1 MGLSLQYN
9 LRHIRARPVTTLL
22 SVSGVALVLFV
33 YAATLMLAE
42 GLRHTLAATGVR
54 QNIIITRSGAENEVQ
69 SSLTR
74 EQVALLGADDLI
86 ARDTESQQPVA
97 TADCMVLL
105 SLRKRSTDQPSNV
118 SVRGT
123 SDRGTRLRPQ
133 VEIIAGRAPIP
144 RTQEVMVG
152 AAIAKRFAG
161 TETGSLLRLGGTDWT
176 VVGIFS
182 APGTAFDSEIWGDA
196 EIMMGV
202 FRRPNFSSMTAR
214 LTDSSDAAIAALQA
228 RVDSDPRLSVQIKR
242 ETQFFADQAKQLAL
256 FIEIL
261 GTFVT
266 AIYSIAAIIGSMIT
280 MFSAVSSRTREI
292 GILRALGFSTSAIV
306 RAFFQESLIL
316 SLVGGSI
323 GLGFAGL
330 LTSVTLSTTNFR
342 TFSDL
347 SFGFRLSPRIVLIS
361 LGASVGMGLLGALL
375 PAIRAARISVVQ
387 AIRG

>member
-1 MGLSLQYN
+1 
-9 LRHIRARPVTTLL
+9 
-22 SVSGVALVLFV
+22 
-33 YAATLMLAE
+33 
-42 GLRHTLAATGVR
+42 
-54 QNIIITRSGAENEVQ
+54 
-69 SSLTR
+69 
-74 EQVALLGADDLI
+74 
-86 ARDTESQQPVA
+86 
-97 TADCMVLL
+97 
-105 SLRKRSTDQPSNV
+105 
-118 SVRGT
+118 
-123 SDRGTRLRPQ
+123 
-133 VEIIAGRAPIP
+133 
-144 RTQEVMVG
+144 MVG

-182 APGTAFDSEIWGDA
+182 DPGTAFDSEIWGDA